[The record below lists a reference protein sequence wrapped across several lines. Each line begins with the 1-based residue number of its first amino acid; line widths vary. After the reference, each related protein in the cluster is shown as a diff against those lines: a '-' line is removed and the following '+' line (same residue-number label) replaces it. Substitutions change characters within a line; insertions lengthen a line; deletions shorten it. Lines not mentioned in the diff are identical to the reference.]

1 MFKNISKEIFKYIL
15 IIFLLFLFLFPLY
28 YLLLYALLSS
38 PSYIEG
44 KIYIFV
50 KEWSWTNFKSVIGK
64 EFFIALGYTFL
75 FSTILIML
83 RVFVFSFAIAGLLKM
98 KTSFQKVFQYFFLL
112 ISLIPEFSIYLALAT
127 QLGRLN
133 LRGTVFSA
141 VSNSIFNFF
150 TFTYVFNVAKAT
162 SLERR
167 KLMINDNLKW
177 YEKIWYVYRPKL
189 QLAYFLLIIFTF
201 IGTWNDYLWPDFITK
216 DTKLTNLTIWY
227 INVGVYQ
234 AGVLGNLQAAGSF
247 ITVLVPLTIYS
258 IFSKKINQRY

>member
-1 MFKNISKEIFKYIL
+1 MFKSITKEIFKYIL
-15 IIFLLFLFLFPLY
+15 IGFLIFLFLFPIY
-28 YLLLYALLSS
+28 YLLLYALLST

-44 KIYIFV
+44 KIYIWV
-50 KEWSWTNFKSVIGK
+50 REWSWSNFKTVIGK

-75 FSTILIML
+75 FSTILIIL
-83 RVFVFSFAIAGLLKM
+83 RIIVFSLAIAGLLKM
-98 KTSFQKVFQYFFLL
+98 KPVFQKIFQYFFLL

-133 LRGTVFSA
+133 LRGGVFSV

-150 TFTYVFNVAKAT
+150 TFGYIFNVAKAT
-162 SLERR
+162 SLERQ

-201 IGTWNDYLWPDFITK
+201 IATWNDYLWPDFIVK
-216 DTKLTNLTIWY
+216 GTKLTNLTIWY

-247 ITVLVPLTIYS
+247 LTILVPLIIYS
-258 IFSKKINQRY
+258 VFSKKINQRY